1 MPTKLLN
8 TKAPAKPPKRKGPA
22 KIPTKEAAAPKV
34 KRGGDPWL
42 RDTRRDEVAEE
53 PDGMNWLPR
62 EKSRNWLKRN
72 R

>member
-8 TKAPAKPPKRKGPA
+8 TKAPAKPLKRKGPA

-42 RDTRRDEVAEE
+42 RDTRREEVDEERS
-53 PDGMNWLPR
+53 GKNWLPKQ
-62 EKSRNWLKRN
+62 KSRDWLKGR
-72 R
+72 